1 MSDRF
6 EPAWWLG
13 NAHAQT
19 LWGKFMRFTPPVE
32 ARRERWELDDGDFL
46 DIHRLDAPPERPRLV
61 LLHGL
66 EGSSHSHYARGF
78 FAEAARR
85 DLAADLIVFRSCGG
99 EPNRLLRSYHSG
111 ETGDL
116 DYVLARLIAAEPPRP
131 ILLAG
136 VSLGGN
142 VLLKWL
148 GERGAAVPHPIVA
161 AAAISAPFD
170 LAAGCRFLEHGFSRL
185 YQAHFLRTLRRKA
198 REKHARFPGRVRIDD
213 VERAG
218 TLWEFDDALT
228 APVHGFRDAADYYA
242 RSSSIGILGS
252 IRVPTLLLNARDD
265 PFLPASVLDRV
276 GLLASANPHLELEFP
291 EHGGHV
297 GFVAGRVPWG
307 AAYYGERRA
316 VDFLLSKVSGR
327 VEGAAAGR

>member
-6 EPAWWLG
+6 EPAWWLR

-19 LWGKFMRFTPPVE
+19 LWGKFMRLTPPVPL
-32 ARRERWELDDGDFL
+32 RRERWELDDGDFL
-46 DIHRLDAPPERPRLV
+46 DIHRLDAPGDRPRLV

-66 EGSSHSHYARGF
+66 EGSPRSHYARGF

-85 DLAADLIVFRSCGG
+85 ALAADLVIFRSCGG

-116 DYVLARLIAAEPPRP
+116 QQVLTRLIDAEPWRP
-131 ILLAG
+131 IVVAG

-148 GERGAAVPHPIVA
+148 GERGASVPHQVAA

-170 LAAGCRFLEHGFSRL
+170 LAAGCRFLEQGFSRR
-185 YQAHFLRTLRRKA
+185 YSAHFLRTLRRKA
-198 REKHARFPGRVRIDD
+198 REKHARFAGRVRIED
-213 VERAG
+213 VERAA
-218 TLWEFDDALT
+218 TLWEFDDVLT
-228 APVHGFRDAADYYA
+228 APVHGFRDARDYYA
-242 RSSSIGILGS
+242 RSSSIDFLGA

-265 PFLPASVLDRV
+265 PFLPANVLDRV
-276 GLLASANPHLELEFP
+276 SSLASNNPSLVVEFP
-291 EHGGHV
+291 EGGGHV
-297 GFVAGRVPWG
+297 GFVGGRFPWS
-307 AAYYGERRA
+307 AAYYAERRA
-316 VDFLLSKVSGR
+316 VDFLLSKLPRR
-327 VEGAAAGR
+327 VDGTAAVR